1 MAMEKRRA
9 LLFLCYYLVHH
20 SVYNWTVYELLLDID
35 YFRRVVGLVS
45 PVLLRRRQHCSCA

>member
-1 MAMEKRRA
+1 MGKRRA

-20 SVYNWTVYELLLDID
+20 SVYNWTVYELLRDID